1 MAEDLVSN
9 AGTERTREACVAAAQ
24 ARATAI
30 GRAVGVYQHVG
41 GRHPKRGQVQATGQ
55 HMWRDLTDGE
65 GRTLGTPKFVWAE
78 VEVVQ
83 P

>member
-9 AGTERTREACVAAAQ
+9 AGTARTREACQRAALTRAQ
-24 ARATAI
+24 AI
-30 GRAVGVYQHVG
+30 GRAVGVYEHVG
-41 GRHPKRGQVQATGQ
+41 GRHPKKGQVQATGQ
-55 HMWRDLTDGE
+55 FMWRDLTDGE